1 MDKEQIIQSPVGL
14 KPHVVLLGAGASMV
28 SFPCGDANGNRL
40 PVMNNLIEI
49 VHLEEILKKH
59 HLNPTVNFEKIY
71 RLINIL

>member
-49 VHLEEILKKH
+49 VHLEEILKSIISTQLLTLK
-59 HLNPTVNFEKIY
+59 KSID
-71 RLINIL
+71 